1 MHERPITMR
10 KGSFA
15 AIYKSPVAAICKG
28 LALLAG
34 VCLIACASPLL
45 RAADPPPIVVT
56 AGMLVN
62 AQGMTLYT
70 FDRDKAGSDR
80 SSCNSDCAQMW
91 PPLVWIG
98 AGEPAGGFTLVQRE
112 GGAMQW
118 AYKGK
123 PLYLF
128 SGDVNPN
135 DTTGDGV
142 NGVWHIA
149 RP

>member
-1 MHERPITMR
+1 MR
-10 KGSFA
+10 NRSVSRSLGML
-15 AIYKSPVAAICKG
+15 VAAG
-28 LALLAG
+28 
-34 VCLIACASPLL
+34 LIASASLVVN
-45 RAADPPPIVVT
+45 AADPPPIVVT

-62 AQGMTLYT
+62 ARGMTLYT
-70 FDRDKAGSDR
+70 FDRDKAGSGK
-80 SSCNSDCAQMW
+80 SNCNSDCAQMW
-91 PPLVWIG
+91 PPLIWIG
-98 AGEPAGGFTLVQRE
+98 AGDPAGAFTLIERE
-112 GGAMQW
+112 GGQKQW

-149 RP
+149 KP

>member
-1 MHERPITMR
+1 MR
-10 KGSFA
+10 KSSVGMH
-15 AIYKSPVAAICKG
+15 KSAVDVRKSLIV
-28 LALLAG
+28 LAG
-34 VCLIACASPLL
+34 AWLIACVSAVVP
-45 RAADPPPIVVT
+45 AADPPPIVVT
-56 AGMLVN
+56 GGMLVN

-70 FDRDKAGSDR
+70 FDRDKAGSGK
-80 SSCNSDCAQMW
+80 SNCNSDCAQMW

-98 AGEPAGGFTLVQRE
+98 AGEPAGAYTLIQRE
-112 GGAMQW
+112 GGQKQW

-135 DTTGDGV
+135 DTTGEGV

-149 RP
+149 KP

>member
-1 MHERPITMR
+1 MP
-10 KGSFA
+10 KFL
-15 AIYKSPVAAICKG
+15 AIVASA
-28 LALLAG
+28 
-34 VCLIACASPLL
+34 CLIAFASQPAA
-45 RAADPPPIVVT
+45 AADPPPIVVT
-56 AGMLVN
+56 GGILVD

-70 FDRDKAGSDR
+70 FDRDVPASGKSN
-80 SSCNSDCAQMW
+80 CNGDCAQMW
-91 PPLVWIG
+91 PPLVWVG
-98 AGEPAGGFTLVQRE
+98 AGAPSGAFTILTRE
-112 GGAMQW
+112 GGAKQW

-135 DTTGDGV
+135 DTNGDGV

>member
-1 MHERPITMR
+1 M
-10 KGSFA
+10 
-15 AIYKSPVAAICKG
+15 
-28 LALLAG
+28 LAG

-45 RAADPPPIVVT
+45 GAADPPPIVVT
-56 AGMLVN
+56 GGMLVN

-70 FDRDKAGSDR
+70 FDRDEAGSGK
-80 SSCNSDCAQMW
+80 SNCNSDCAQMW
-91 PPLVWIG
+91 PPLVWVG
-98 AGEPAGGFTLVQRE
+98 AGDPAGALPSSARGRRKAMGVQ
-112 GGAMQW
+112 GQA
-118 AYKGK
+118 
-123 PLYLF
+123 LYLF